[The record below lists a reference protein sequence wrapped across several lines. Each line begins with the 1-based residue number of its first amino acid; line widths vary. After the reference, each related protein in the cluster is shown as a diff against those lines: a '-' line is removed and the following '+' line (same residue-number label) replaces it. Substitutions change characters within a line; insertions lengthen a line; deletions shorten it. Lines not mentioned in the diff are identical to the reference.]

1 MQIME
6 TIKSSVFIQDL
17 YLKESRLE
25 CLRAVYTS
33 TFIAEPF
40 TMAKIV
46 RKLDACQQTVDKETH
61 TQWSFSKSL
70 NCYYHHYYCMYRWY
84 VFGAHVSR
92 CACEC
97 QKTTLLSVLTFYL
110 YVSSEG
116 WTQVTL
122 GLCIKHF
129 THRAISL
136 TPRWSLNQQ

>member
-1 MQIME
+1 MIQLYDTKKMQIME

-61 TQWSFSKSL
+61 TQWSSSKSL
-70 NCYYHHYYCMYRWY
+70 NCCYHHYYCMYRWY
-84 VFGAHVSR
+84 VFGAYVSR

-97 QKTTLLSVLTFYL
+97 QKTTLCCLFSPST
-110 YVSSEG
+110 G
-116 WTQVTL
+116 T
-122 GLCIKHF
+122 
-129 THRAISL
+129 
-136 TPRWSLNQQ
+136 